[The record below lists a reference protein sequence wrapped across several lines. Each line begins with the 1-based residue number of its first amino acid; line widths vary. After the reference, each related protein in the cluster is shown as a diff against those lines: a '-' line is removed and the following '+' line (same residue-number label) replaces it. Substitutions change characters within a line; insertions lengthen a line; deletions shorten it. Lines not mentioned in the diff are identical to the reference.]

1 MLHFCSDCRVEHLFI
16 FGNMKSTDLDK
27 KRWGV
32 LIASSLINLCIGSI
46 YAWSVFAGP
55 LAAKLTSLLGTTF
68 TAADLAIVFTVA
80 NSIGPVTMIA
90 GGFVT
95 DRLGGPRAVILTG
108 GIMFGAGILLTG
120 FAGTLGQIILT
131 YSLLAGFGLGMAYG
145 CTINNT
151 VKFFPDKRGLVG
163 GIATATYGLSSVL
176 IPPVA
181 NALNNSVGVSKSFII
196 LGVAFLVII
205 IVCSFFIVKCPAD
218 YVPKGF
224 VPKGAGPAGNA
235 SGKDK
240 NWKQMLADPVFYIM
254 IVMLVCGAFS
264 GLMITS
270 QASPMAQKITGMS
283 VGMAATAVSVLAL
296 FNSAGRI
303 VAGTLSDRFGRVTVL
318 RGAFILEII
327 GLGLLFLTG
336 EGSTILFMAA
346 VSIIGVCFGALMGVY
361 PGFTADQFGPR
372 NNSVNYGIM
381 FIGFAIAG
389 YFGPTVCGKIL
400 GATGT
405 YGTAFI
411 VSAAIALVGIVLTMV
426 YKKAVTK

>member
-1 MLHFCSDCRVEHLFI
+1 MD
-16 FGNMKSTDLDK
+16 MDK

-68 TAADLAIVFTVA
+68 TAADLAVVFTVA

-95 DRLGGPRAVILTG
+95 DKLGGPRAVILTG
-108 GIMFGAGILLTG
+108 GIMFGVGTLLTG
-120 FAGTLGQIILT
+120 FAGTLGQIIMT

-163 GIATATYGLSSVL
+163 GVATATYGLSSVL
-176 IPPVA
+176 VPPVA

-196 LGVAFLVII
+196 LGAAFLAII
-205 IVCSFFIVKCPAD
+205 VVCSFFIEKCPAD

-224 VPKGAGPAGNA
+224 VPKVAGPAGTS
-235 SGKDK
+235 SGRDK
-240 NWKQMLADPVFYIM
+240 NWKQMLSDPIFYIM
-254 IVMLVCGAFS
+254 ITMLICGAFS

-270 QASPMAQKITGMS
+270 QASPMAQKITGMT
-283 VGMAATAVSVLAL
+283 VGMAATAVSILAL

-303 VAGTLSDRFGRVTVL
+303 VAGTLSDKFGRVTVL
-318 RGAFILEII
+318 RGAFILEIV
-327 GLGLLFLTG
+327 GLALLFMTG
-336 EGSTILFMAA
+336 EGNTLLFMAA
-346 VSIIGVCFGALMGVY
+346 VSVIGVCFGALMGVY

-381 FIGFAIAG
+381 FIGFALAG
-389 YFGPTVCGKIL
+389 YFGPTTCGKIL
-400 GATGT
+400 GSTGS

-411 VSAAIALVGIVLTMV
+411 VSAVLALVGIALTV
-426 YKKAVTK
+426 IYKKAVSK

>member
-1 MLHFCSDCRVEHLFI
+1 M
-16 FGNMKSTDLDK
+16 DLDK

-68 TAADLAIVFTVA
+68 TAADLAVVFTVA

-95 DRLGGPRAVILTG
+95 DKLGGPRAVILTG
-108 GIMFGAGILLTG
+108 GIMFGVGTLLTG
-120 FAGTLGQIILT
+120 FAGTLGQIIMT

-163 GIATATYGLSSVL
+163 GVATATYGLSSVL
-176 IPPVA
+176 VPPVA

-196 LGVAFLVII
+196 LGAAFLAIVV
-205 IVCSFFIVKCPAD
+205 VCSFFIEKCPAD

-224 VPKGAGPAGNA
+224 VPKVAGPAGTS
-235 SGKDK
+235 SGRDK
-240 NWKQMLADPVFYIM
+240 NWKQMLSDPIFYIM
-254 IVMLVCGAFS
+254 ITMLICGAFS

-270 QASPMAQKITGMS
+270 QASPMAQKITGMT
-283 VGMAATAVSVLAL
+283 VGMAATAVSILAL

-303 VAGTLSDRFGRVTVL
+303 VAGTLSDKFGRVTVL
-318 RGAFILEII
+318 RGAFILEIV
-327 GLGLLFLTG
+327 GLALLFMTG
-336 EGSTILFMAA
+336 EGNTLLFMAA
-346 VSIIGVCFGALMGVY
+346 VSVIGVCFGALMGVY

-381 FIGFAIAG
+381 FIGFALAG
-389 YFGPTVCGKIL
+389 YFGPTTCGKIL
-400 GATGT
+400 GSTGS

-411 VSAAIALVGIVLTMV
+411 VSAVLALVGIALTV
-426 YKKAVTK
+426 IYKKAVSK

>member
-1 MLHFCSDCRVEHLFI
+1 M
-16 FGNMKSTDLDK
+16 DK

-68 TAADLAIVFTVA
+68 TAADLAVVFTVA

-95 DRLGGPRAVILTG
+95 DKLGGPRAVILTG
-108 GIMFGAGILLTG
+108 GIMFGVGTLLTG
-120 FAGTLGQIILT
+120 FAGTLGQIIMT

-151 VKFFPDKRGLVG
+151 VKFFHDKRGLVG
-163 GIATATYGLSSVL
+163 GVATATYGLSSVL
-176 IPPVA
+176 VPPVA

-196 LGVAFLVII
+196 LGAAFLAII
-205 IVCSFFIVKCPAD
+205 VVCSFFIEKCPAD

-224 VPKGAGPAGNA
+224 VPKVAGPAGTS
-235 SGKDK
+235 SGRDK
-240 NWKQMLADPVFYIM
+240 NWKQMLSDPIFYIM
-254 IVMLVCGAFS
+254 ITMLICGAFS

-270 QASPMAQKITGMS
+270 QASPMAQKITGMT
-283 VGMAATAVSVLAL
+283 VGMAATAVSILAL

-303 VAGTLSDRFGRVTVL
+303 VAGTLSDKFGRVTVL
-318 RGAFILEII
+318 RGAFILEIV
-327 GLGLLFLTG
+327 GLALLFMTG
-336 EGSTILFMAA
+336 EGNTLLFMAA
-346 VSIIGVCFGALMGVY
+346 VSVIGVCFGALMGVY

-381 FIGFAIAG
+381 FIGFALAG
-389 YFGPTVCGKIL
+389 YFGPTTCGKIL
-400 GATGT
+400 GSTGS

-411 VSAAIALVGIVLTMV
+411 VSAVLALVGIALTV
-426 YKKAVTK
+426 IYKKAVSK

>member
-1 MLHFCSDCRVEHLFI
+1 M
-16 FGNMKSTDLDK
+16 DLDK

-68 TAADLAIVFTVA
+68 TAADLAVVFTVA

-95 DRLGGPRAVILTG
+95 DKLGGPRAVILTG
-108 GIMFGAGILLTG
+108 GIMFGVGTLLTG
-120 FAGTLGQIILT
+120 FAGTLGQIIMT

-163 GIATATYGLSSVL
+163 GVATATYGLSSVL
-176 IPPVA
+176 VPPVA

-196 LGVAFLVII
+196 LGAAFLAIVV
-205 IVCSFFIVKCPAD
+205 VCSFFIEKCPAD

-224 VPKGAGPAGNA
+224 VPKVAGPAGTS
-235 SGKDK
+235 SGRDK
-240 NWKQMLADPVFYIM
+240 NWKQMLSDPIFYIM
-254 IVMLVCGAFS
+254 ITMLICGAFS

-270 QASPMAQKITGMS
+270 QASPMAQKITGMT
-283 VGMAATAVSVLAL
+283 VGMAATAVSILAL

-303 VAGTLSDRFGRVTVL
+303 VVGTLSDKFGRVTVL
-318 RGAFILEII
+318 RGAFILEIV
-327 GLGLLFLTG
+327 GLALLFMTG
-336 EGSTILFMAA
+336 EGNTLLFMAA
-346 VSIIGVCFGALMGVY
+346 VSVIGVCFGALMGVY

-381 FIGFAIAG
+381 FIGFALAG
-389 YFGPTVCGKIL
+389 YFGPTTCGKIL
-400 GATGT
+400 GSTGS

-411 VSAAIALVGIVLTMV
+411 VSAVLALVGIALTV
-426 YKKAVTK
+426 IYKKAVSK